1 MNKQYKFDIGAGQE
15 FLYFCELAAYTAVMN
30 DLTYK
35 VADWLRSA
43 RREAGYSQ
51 EELGA
56 RLARELGDDRG
67 YTKAN
72 ISAWENQK
80 HNPNLKQLLAT
91 AKVTGTALPQD
102 LLHAAQPASGGDA
115 RPVVHVSRVV
125 ADAAPDTVPVRRLNV
140 KLHAGIHGA
149 DVEYDE
155 SFGDDFPIPAHVLT
169 QLRIDPHKLR
179 AFQIKGMSG
188 EPMFFEDDIVI
199 VDIGTLEPINREL
212 FAVLFDGEPCVK
224 QMLYRGGQWYLHSI
238 NPDFGPV
245 NVRSG
250 EVRIIGRVVYQP
262 GRVVTGRL

>member
-1 MNKQYKFDIGAGQE
+1 MNKQYKFDIDRGQE
-15 FLYFCELAAYTAVMN
+15 FLYFCEIGAYTASMDN
-30 DLTYK
+30 LTCK

-56 RLARELGDDRG
+56 RLARELGDERG

-80 HNPNLKQLLAT
+80 HSPSLKQLLAT
-91 AKVTGTALPQD
+91 ARVTMATLPRD
-102 LLHAAQPASGGDA
+102 LLEAVEGDGVRSVA
-115 RPVVHVSRVV
+115 RLSRVV
-125 ADAAPDTVPVRRLNV
+125 VDGAPDTVAVRRLNV
-140 KLHAGIHGA
+140 KLHAGITGLDAEYDTSFGPDFRMPA
-149 DVEYDE
+149 DVL
-155 SFGDDFPIPAHVLT
+155 A
-169 QLRIDPHKLR
+169 QLRTDPDQLR
-179 AFQIKGMSG
+179 AFQVKGMSG

-199 VDIGTLEPINREL
+199 VDVGMTEPLNREL

-224 QMLYRGGQWYLHSI
+224 QMLHRGGQWYLHSI
-238 NPDFGPV
+238 NPEFGPV

-262 GRVVTGRL
+262 GRVITGRL